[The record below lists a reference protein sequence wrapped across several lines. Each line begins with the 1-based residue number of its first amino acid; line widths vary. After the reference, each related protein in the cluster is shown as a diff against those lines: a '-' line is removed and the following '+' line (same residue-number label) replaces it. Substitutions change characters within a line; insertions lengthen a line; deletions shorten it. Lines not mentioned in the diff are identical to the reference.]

1 MNIQDKQS
9 IQDQKNMH
17 KNMTKRVIKRRT
29 SIAVFSLVITLLTP
43 WTVMAESSNTN
54 SSDLPYQK
62 TKQTVTEKAKTLT
75 ETYGITSVQ
84 YALMDQGEI
93 VVSGQTGKNDLQG
106 QVPLT
111 SDTIYGIGSTSKMFL
126 TASVMKLVD
135 EGKVNLDLPVTT
147 YIPEFKMKDDRYKQI
162 TPRML
167 LNHSAGL
174 LGTSSHNATLYG
186 DNDTFAHDTFLEQLT
201 TQNLKAEPGAYSVY
215 TNDGFTLGEILV
227 ERVSDMSFTAFIHK
241 HFTEPLNMEHTKTP
255 QDVINPADMAGI
267 YSPLYE
273 GQLPQENYN
282 IIASGGIYSTA
293 QDLVKFSQIFTGEVK
308 GILSSKSVQAMEQK
322 EYKKGMWP
330 EDSDASISYGLGW
343 DSVDLYPFSEYGI
356 KAVTK
361 GGDTVSYHSS
371 LVVLP
376 EYNLAAAVTSSGGS
390 SALDQTIAS
399 ELLLS
404 ALESKDIIQERK
416 PPKSFGVPVKADM
429 PEELLKYTG
438 NYGGN
443 KPVKKIEVDPSG
455 QLLISSASN
464 STSDQYIYTSDGTFV
479 NNEGTQKLKFVE
491 ESNGQIYLWSRSYMS
506 IPGLGQLAFSEYTA
520 QKLESNELSSEI
532 QAAWNQREG
541 NTYYLLNEKYT
552 STAYLHASTIIPMQ
566 FDKEVPGYVGSSK
579 IIGADRAVNQV
590 QIPGLAGRDTMD
602 IRFSQKNGIEYITA
616 SGPVY
621 ASEEIVQAL
630 YTGKQSRVTIQSDGY
645 ARWFSVPTAVSGKI
659 MTVKMPNNGS
669 FAVYDQRGFCIHHT
683 VISGKNEVVLPENGR
698 IVFAGEPDSVFEVS
712 MKK

>member
-1 MNIQDKQS
+1 
-9 IQDQKNMH
+9 
-17 KNMTKRVIKRRT
+17 MTKRVIKRRT

-62 TKQTVTEKAKTLT
+62 TKQTVTEKTKTLT

-255 QDVINPADMAGI
+255 QDVVNPADMAGI
-267 YSPLYE
+267 YSPLIE

-330 EDSDASISYGLGW
+330 EDSDSSISYGLGW

-376 EYNLAAAVTSSGGS
+376 EHNLAAAVTSSGGS

-404 ALESKDIIQERK
+404 ALEAKDIIQERK
-416 PPKSFGVPVKADM
+416 PAKTFGVPVTADM

-443 KPVKKIEVDPSG
+443 KPVKKIKVDPSG

-479 NNEGTQKLKFVE
+479 NKEGTQKLKFVE

-552 STAYLHASTIIPMQ
+552 SMAYLHASTIIPMQ
-566 FDKEVPGYVGSSK
+566 LDKEVPGYVGSSK
-579 IIGADRAVNQV
+579 IIGANRAVNQV
-590 QIPGLAGRDTMD
+590 QIPGLAGRDTTDMQF
-602 IRFSQKNGIEYITA
+602 FSQNGIEYITA
-616 SGPVY
+616 AGPVY
-621 ASEEIVQAL
+621 ASEGIVQSL
-630 YTGKQSRVTIQSDGY
+630 YSGKQSRVTIQFDGY
-645 ARWFSVPTAVSGKI
+645 ARWFSVPAAVSGKV
-659 MTVKMPNNGS
+659 MTVKMPADGS
-669 FAVYDQRGFCIHHT
+669 FAVYDQRGICIHHT

-698 IVFAGEPDSVFEVS
+698 IVFAGEPASVFEVS
-712 MKK
+712 LKK

>member
-1 MNIQDKQS
+1 MAR
-9 IQDQKNMH
+9 QKG
-17 KNMTKRVIKRRT
+17 KRT
-29 SIAVFSLVITLLTP
+29 SITALTLVLTMLAP
-43 WTVMAESSNTN
+43 MSVMAASATSNN
-54 SSDLPYQK
+54 SDLTYEP
-62 TKQTVTEKAKTLT
+62 TKKIVAEKAKILT

-255 QDVINPADMAGI
+255 QDVVNPADMAGI

-479 NNEGTQKLKFVE
+479 NKEGTQKLKFVE

-590 QIPGLAGRDTMD
+590 QIPGLAGRDTTD
-602 IRFSQKNGIEYITA
+602 IRFFSQNGIEYITA

-659 MTVKMPNNGS
+659 MTVKMPDNGS
-669 FAVYDQRGFCIHHT
+669 FAVYDQRGVCIHHT

>member
-1 MNIQDKQS
+1 
-9 IQDQKNMH
+9 MH

>member
-17 KNMTKRVIKRRT
+17 KSMTKRVIKRRT

-659 MTVKMPNNGS
+659 MTVKMPDNGS
-669 FAVYDQRGFCIHHT
+669 FAVYDQRGVCIHHT

>member
-1 MNIQDKQS
+1 MNKQDKT
-9 IQDQKNMH
+9 IQDQKSMH
-17 KNMTKRVIKRRT
+17 KSMIKRVIKRRT
-29 SIAVFSLVITLLTP
+29 SIAAFSLVLTLLTP

-54 SSDLPYQK
+54 SSDDLTYQK
-62 TKQTVTEKAKTLT
+62 TKQTVIEKAKTLT

-84 YALMDQGEI
+84 YALMDHGEI

-174 LGTSSHNATLYG
+174 LGTSSHNASLYG

-215 TNDGFTLGEILV
+215 TNDGFTLAEILV
-227 ERVSDMSFTAFIHK
+227 ERVSGMNFTAFIHK

-255 QDVINPADMAGI
+255 QDVVNPADMAGI

-273 GQLPQENYN
+273 GQLPHENYN

-308 GILSSKSVQAMEQK
+308 DILSSKSVQAMEQK

-376 EYNLAAAVTSSGGS
+376 EHNLAAAVTSSGGS

-404 ALESKDIIQERK
+404 ALEAKDIIQERK
-416 PPKSFGVPVKADM
+416 PPKTFGLPVKADM

-443 KPVKKIEVDPSG
+443 KPVKKIKVDPSG

-479 NNEGTQKLKFVE
+479 NKEGTQKLKFVE

-552 STAYLHASTIIPMQ
+552 SMAYLHASTIIPMQ

-579 IIGADRAVNQV
+579 IIGANRAVNQV
-590 QIPGLAGRDTMD
+590 QIPGLAGRDTTD
-602 IRFSQKNGIEYITA
+602 IQFFSQNGIEYITVA
-616 SGPVY
+616 GPLY
-621 ASEEIVQAL
+621 ASEGIVQSL
-630 YTGKQSRVTIQSDGY
+630 YSGKQSRVSIQSDGY
-645 ARWFSVPTAVSGKI
+645 ARWFSVPAAVSGKV
-659 MTVKMPNNGS
+659 MTVKMPESGS
-669 FAVYDQRGFCIHHT
+669 FAVYDQRGVCIHHT

-698 IVFAGEPDSVFEVS
+698 IVFAGEPASVFEVS
-712 MKK
+712 LKK

>member
-1 MNIQDKQS
+1 MNIQDTEDKR
-9 IQDQKNMH
+9 IMH
-17 KNMTKRVIKRRT
+17 KSMIKRVIKRRT
-29 SIAVFSLVITLLTP
+29 SIAALSLVITMLTP

-54 SSDLPYQK
+54 STDLTYQK
-62 TKQTVTEKAKTLT
+62 TKQTVIEKAKSLI
-75 ETYGITSVQ
+75 ETYGITSMQ

-93 VVSGQTGKNDLQG
+93 VVFGQTGKNDLQG
-106 QVPLT
+106 QAPLT

-174 LGTSSHNATLYG
+174 LGTSSHNASLYG

-201 TQNLKAEPGAYSVY
+201 AQNLKAEPGAYSVY
-215 TNDGFTLGEILV
+215 TNDGFTLAEILV
-227 ERVSDMSFTAFIHK
+227 ERVSGMNFTAFIHK

-255 QDVINPADMAGI
+255 QDAVNPEDMAGI

-273 GQLPQENYN
+273 GQLPHENYN

-330 EDSDASISYGLGW
+330 EDSDSSISYGLGW

-376 EYNLAAAVTSSGGS
+376 EHNLAAAVTSSGGS

-404 ALESKDIIQERK
+404 ALEAKDIIQERK
-416 PPKSFGVPVKADM
+416 PAKTFGLPVKADM

-443 KPVKKIEVDPSG
+443 KPVKKIKVDPSG

-479 NNEGTQKLKFVE
+479 NKEGTQKLKFVE

-506 IPGLGQLAFSEYTA
+506 IPGLGKLAFSEYTA

-552 STAYLHASTIIPMQ
+552 SMAYLHASTIIPMQ
-566 FDKEVPGYVGSSK
+566 LDKEVPGYVGSSK
-579 IIGADRAVNQV
+579 IIGANRAVNQV
-590 QIPGLAGRDTMD
+590 QIPGLAGRDTTDMQF
-602 IRFSQKNGIEYITA
+602 FSQNGIEYITA
-616 SGPVY
+616 AGPVY
-621 ASEEIVQAL
+621 ASEGIVQSL
-630 YTGKQSRVTIQSDGY
+630 YSGKQSRVTIQFDGY
-645 ARWFSVPTAVSGKI
+645 ARWFSVPAAVSGKV
-659 MTVKMPNNGS
+659 MTVKMPADGS
-669 FAVYDQRGFCIHHT
+669 FAVYDERGVCIHHT

-712 MKK
+712 LKK

>member
-1 MNIQDKQS
+1 
-9 IQDQKNMH
+9 MH
-17 KNMTKRVIKRRT
+17 KSMTKRVIKRRT

-62 TKQTVTEKAKTLT
+62 TKQTVTEKTKTLT

-255 QDVINPADMAGI
+255 QDVVNPADMAGI
-267 YSPLYE
+267 YSPLIE

-330 EDSDASISYGLGW
+330 EDSDSSISYGLGW

-376 EYNLAAAVTSSGGS
+376 EHNLAAAVTSSGGS

-404 ALESKDIIQERK
+404 ALEAKDIIQERK
-416 PPKSFGVPVKADM
+416 PAKTFGVPVTADM

-443 KPVKKIEVDPSG
+443 KPVKKIKVDPSG

-479 NNEGTQKLKFVE
+479 NKEGTQKLKFVE

-552 STAYLHASTIIPMQ
+552 SMAYLHASTIIPMQ
-566 FDKEVPGYVGSSK
+566 LDKEVPGYVGSSK
-579 IIGADRAVNQV
+579 IIGANRAVNQV
-590 QIPGLAGRDTMD
+590 QIPGLAGRDTTDMQF
-602 IRFSQKNGIEYITA
+602 FSQNGIEYITA
-616 SGPVY
+616 AGPVY
-621 ASEEIVQAL
+621 ASEGIVQSL
-630 YTGKQSRVTIQSDGY
+630 YSGKQSRVTIQFDGY
-645 ARWFSVPTAVSGKI
+645 ARWFSVPAAVSGKV
-659 MTVKMPNNGS
+659 MTVKMPADGS
-669 FAVYDQRGFCIHHT
+669 FAVYDQRGICIHHT

-698 IVFAGEPDSVFEVS
+698 IVFAGEPASVFEVS
-712 MKK
+712 LKK

>member
-1 MNIQDKQS
+1 MNIQDTEDKRS
-9 IQDQKNMH
+9 MRKSMI
-17 KNMTKRVIKRRT
+17 KRVIKRRT
-29 SIAVFSLVITLLTP
+29 SIAALSLVITLLTP

-54 SSDLPYQK
+54 SSDLTYQK
-62 TKQTVTEKAKTLT
+62 TKQTVIEKAKSLT

-135 EGKVNLDLPVTT
+135 EGKVNLDLPVTS
-147 YIPEFKMKDDRYKQI
+147 YIPEFKMKDERYKQI

-174 LGTSSHNATLYG
+174 LGTSSHNASLYG

-201 TQNLKAEPGAYSVY
+201 AQNLKAEPGAYSVY
-215 TNDGFTLGEILV
+215 TNDGFTLAEILV
-227 ERVSDMSFTAFIHK
+227 ERVSGMSFTAFIHK

-255 QDVINPADMAGI
+255 QDVVNPADMAGI

-376 EYNLAAAVTSSGGS
+376 DHNLAAAVTSSGGS

-404 ALESKDIIQERK
+404 ALEAKDIIQERK
-416 PPKSFGVPVKADM
+416 PAKTFGVPVKAYM
-429 PEELLKYTG
+429 PEELLKYAG

-443 KPVKKIEVDPSG
+443 KPVKKVEVNPSG

-479 NNEGTQKLKFVE
+479 NKEGTQKLKFVE

-506 IPGLGQLAFSEYTA
+506 IRGLGQLAFSEYTA

-552 STAYLHASTIIPMQ
+552 SMAYLHASTIIPMQ
-566 FDKEVPGYVGSSK
+566 FDKQVPGYVGSSK
-579 IIGADRAVNQV
+579 IIGANRAVNQV
-590 QIPGLAGRDTMD
+590 QIPGLAGRDTTD
-602 IRFSQKNGIEYITA
+602 IQFLSQNGIEYITA
-616 SGPVY
+616 AGPVY
-621 ASEEIVQAL
+621 ASEGIVQSL
-630 YTGKQSRVTIQSDGY
+630 YSGKQSRVTIQLDGY
-645 ARWFSVPTAVSGKI
+645 ARWFSVPAAVSGKV
-659 MTVKMPNNGS
+659 MTVKMPATGS
-669 FAVYDQRGFCIHHT
+669 FAVYDQRGACIHHT

-712 MKK
+712 LNK

>member
-1 MNIQDKQS
+1 M
-9 IQDQKNMH
+9 
-17 KNMTKRVIKRRT
+17 
-29 SIAVFSLVITLLTP
+29 
-43 WTVMAESSNTN
+43 
-54 SSDLPYQK
+54 
-62 TKQTVTEKAKTLT
+62 
-75 ETYGITSVQ
+75 
-84 YALMDQGEI
+84 
-93 VVSGQTGKNDLQG
+93 
-106 QVPLT
+106 
-111 SDTIYGIGSTSKMFL
+111 
-126 TASVMKLVD
+126 
-135 EGKVNLDLPVTT
+135 
-147 YIPEFKMKDDRYKQI
+147 
-162 TPRML
+162 
-167 LNHSAGL
+167 
-174 LGTSSHNATLYG
+174 
-186 DNDTFAHDTFLEQLT
+186 
-201 TQNLKAEPGAYSVY
+201 
-215 TNDGFTLGEILV
+215 
-227 ERVSDMSFTAFIHK
+227 
-241 HFTEPLNMEHTKTP
+241 
-255 QDVINPADMAGI
+255 
-267 YSPLYE
+267 
-273 GQLPQENYN
+273 
-282 IIASGGIYSTA
+282 
-293 QDLVKFSQIFTGEVK
+293 
-308 GILSSKSVQAMEQK
+308 
-322 EYKKGMWP
+322 
-330 EDSDASISYGLGW
+330 
-343 DSVDLYPFSEYGI
+343 DLYPFSEYGI

-479 NNEGTQKLKFVE
+479 NKEGTQKLKFVE

-590 QIPGLAGRDTMD
+590 QIPGLAGRDTTD
-602 IRFSQKNGIEYITA
+602 IRFLVKTESSILRHQVPYM
-616 SGPVY
+616 PV
-621 ASEEIVQAL
+621 
-630 YTGKQSRVTIQSDGY
+630 KR
-645 ARWFSVPTAVSGKI
+645 
-659 MTVKMPNNGS
+659 
-669 FAVYDQRGFCIHHT
+669 
-683 VISGKNEVVLPENGR
+683 
-698 IVFAGEPDSVFEVS
+698 
-712 MKK
+712 

>member
-17 KNMTKRVIKRRT
+17 KSMTKRVIKRRT

-62 TKQTVTEKAKTLT
+62 TKQTVTEKTKTLT

-255 QDVINPADMAGI
+255 QDVVNPADMAGI
-267 YSPLYE
+267 YSPLIE

-330 EDSDASISYGLGW
+330 EDSDSSISYGLGW

-376 EYNLAAAVTSSGGS
+376 EHNLAAAVTSSGGS

-404 ALESKDIIQERK
+404 ALEAKDIIQERK
-416 PPKSFGVPVKADM
+416 PAKTFGVPVTADM

-443 KPVKKIEVDPSG
+443 KPVKKIKVDPSG

-479 NNEGTQKLKFVE
+479 NKEGTQKLKFVE

-552 STAYLHASTIIPMQ
+552 SMAYLHASTIIPMQ
-566 FDKEVPGYVGSSK
+566 LDKEVPGYVGSSK
-579 IIGADRAVNQV
+579 IIGANRAVNQV
-590 QIPGLAGRDTMD
+590 QIPGLAGRDTTDMQF
-602 IRFSQKNGIEYITA
+602 FSQNGIEYITA
-616 SGPVY
+616 AGPVY
-621 ASEEIVQAL
+621 ASEGIVQSL
-630 YTGKQSRVTIQSDGY
+630 YSGKQSRVTIQFDGY
-645 ARWFSVPTAVSGKI
+645 ARWFSVPAAVSGKV
-659 MTVKMPNNGS
+659 MTVKMPADGS
-669 FAVYDQRGFCIHHT
+669 FAVYDQRGICIHHT

-698 IVFAGEPDSVFEVS
+698 IVFAGEPASVFEVS
-712 MKK
+712 LKK

>member
-1 MNIQDKQS
+1 
-9 IQDQKNMH
+9 
-17 KNMTKRVIKRRT
+17 
-29 SIAVFSLVITLLTP
+29 
-43 WTVMAESSNTN
+43 MAESSNTN
-54 SSDLPYQK
+54 STDLTYQK
-62 TKQTVTEKAKTLT
+62 TKQTVIEKAKSLI
-75 ETYGITSVQ
+75 ETYGITSMQ

-93 VVSGQTGKNDLQG
+93 VVFGQTGKNDLQG
-106 QVPLT
+106 QAPLT

-174 LGTSSHNATLYG
+174 LGTSSHNASLYG

-201 TQNLKAEPGAYSVY
+201 AQNLKAEPGAYSVY
-215 TNDGFTLGEILV
+215 TNDGFTLAEILV
-227 ERVSDMSFTAFIHK
+227 ERVSGMNFTAFIHK

-255 QDVINPADMAGI
+255 QDAVNPEDMAGI

-273 GQLPQENYN
+273 GQLPHENYN

-330 EDSDASISYGLGW
+330 EDSDSSISYGLGW

-376 EYNLAAAVTSSGGS
+376 EHNLAAAVTSSGGS

-404 ALESKDIIQERK
+404 ALEAKDIIQERK
-416 PPKSFGVPVKADM
+416 PAKTFGLPVKADM

-443 KPVKKIEVDPSG
+443 KPVKKIKVDPSG

-479 NNEGTQKLKFVE
+479 NKEGTQKLKFVE

-506 IPGLGQLAFSEYTA
+506 IPGLGKLAFSEYTA

-552 STAYLHASTIIPMQ
+552 SMAYLHASTIIPMQ
-566 FDKEVPGYVGSSK
+566 LDKEVPGYVGSSK
-579 IIGADRAVNQV
+579 IIGANRAVNQV
-590 QIPGLAGRDTMD
+590 QIPGLAGRDTTDMQF
-602 IRFSQKNGIEYITA
+602 FSQNGIEYITA
-616 SGPVY
+616 AGPVY
-621 ASEEIVQAL
+621 ASEGIVQSL
-630 YTGKQSRVTIQSDGY
+630 YSGKQSRVTIQFDGY
-645 ARWFSVPTAVSGKI
+645 ARWFSVPAAVSGKV
-659 MTVKMPNNGS
+659 MTVKMPADGS
-669 FAVYDQRGFCIHHT
+669 FAVYDERGVCIHHT

-712 MKK
+712 LKK

>member
-1 MNIQDKQS
+1 
-9 IQDQKNMH
+9 MH
-17 KNMTKRVIKRRT
+17 KSMTKRVIKRRT

-54 SSDLPYQK
+54 SSDDLTYQK
-62 TKQTVTEKAKTLT
+62 TKQTVVEKAKTLT

-106 QVPLT
+106 KVPLT

-215 TNDGFTLGEILV
+215 TNDGFTLAEILV
-227 ERVSDMSFTAFIHK
+227 ERVSGMSFTAFIHK
-241 HFTEPLNMEHTKTP
+241 HFTEPLNMGHTKTP
-255 QDVINPADMAGI
+255 QDVVNPADMAGI

-308 GILSSKSVQAMEQK
+308 GILSSKSVQEMEQK

-479 NNEGTQKLKFVE
+479 NKEGTQKLKFVE

-566 FDKEVPGYVGSSK
+566 LDKEVPGYVGSSK
-579 IIGADRAVNQV
+579 IIGANRAVNQV
-590 QIPGLAGRDTMD
+590 QIPGLAGRDTTD
-602 IRFSQKNGIEYITA
+602 IQFFSQNGIEYITA

-621 ASEEIVQAL
+621 ASEGIVQAL
-630 YTGKQSRVTIQSDGY
+630 YSGKQSRVSIQSDGY
-645 ARWFSVPTAVSGKI
+645 ARWFSVPAAVSGKI
-659 MTVKMPNNGS
+659 MTVKMPENGS
-669 FAVYDQRGFCIHHT
+669 FAVYDQRGVCIHHT

-712 MKK
+712 LKK

>member
-1 MNIQDKQS
+1 MNKQDKN
-9 IQDQKNMH
+9 IQDQKSMH
-17 KNMTKRVIKRRT
+17 KSMIKRVIKRRT
-29 SIAVFSLVITLLTP
+29 SIAAFSLVITLLTP

-54 SSDLPYQK
+54 SSDDLTYQK
-62 TKQTVTEKAKTLT
+62 TKQTVIEKAKTLT

-255 QDVINPADMAGI
+255 QDVVNPADMAGI
-267 YSPLYE
+267 YSPLIE

-330 EDSDASISYGLGW
+330 EDTDASISYGLGW

-376 EYNLAAAVTSSGGS
+376 EHNLAAAVTSSGGS

-404 ALESKDIIQERK
+404 ALEAKDIIQERK
-416 PPKSFGVPVKADM
+416 PAKTFGVPVKADM

-443 KPVKKIEVDPSG
+443 KPVKKVKVDPSG

-479 NNEGTQKLKFVE
+479 NKEGTQKLKFVE

-552 STAYLHASTIIPMQ
+552 SMAYLHASTIIPMQ

-579 IIGADRAVNQV
+579 IIGANRAVNQV
-590 QIPGLAGRDTMD
+590 QIPGLAGRDTTD
-602 IRFSQKNGIEYITA
+602 IQFFSQNGIEYITA
-616 SGPVY
+616 AGPLY
-621 ASEEIVQAL
+621 ASEGIVQSL
-630 YTGKQSRVTIQSDGY
+630 YSGKQSRVSIQSDGY
-645 ARWFSVPTAVSGKI
+645 ARWFSVPAAVSGKV
-659 MTVKMPNNGS
+659 MTVKLPESGS
-669 FAVYDQRGFCIHHT
+669 FAVYDQRGICIHHT

-698 IVFAGEPDSVFEVS
+698 IVFAGEPASVFEVS
-712 MKK
+712 LKK